1 MVKFKDIVLIG
12 VLTLAIAGCSSIGK
26 YLPSEFDNVEYGKLV
41 ELNVISNMP
50 QEDWCKKSTVN
61 QMNYRAKYLVT
72 YAENRLNDN
81 ITEIYKGLHGLTEE
95 LVNKEEPSQAYCRIK
110 RTNIHNIT
118 TNVLSVFGDRK

>member
-72 YAENRLNDN
+72 YAENRLDDN
-81 ITEIYKGLHGLTEE
+81 VKKINI
-95 LVNKEEPSQAYCRIK
+95 VNKK
-110 RTNIHNIT
+110 
-118 TNVLSVFGDRK
+118 